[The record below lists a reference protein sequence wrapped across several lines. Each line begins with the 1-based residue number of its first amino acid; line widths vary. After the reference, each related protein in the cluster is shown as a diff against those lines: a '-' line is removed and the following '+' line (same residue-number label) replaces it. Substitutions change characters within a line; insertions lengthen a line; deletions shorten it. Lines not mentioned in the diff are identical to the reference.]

1 MKLSIVT
8 INLNN
13 ANGLEKTLNSINKQS
28 DQNYELIV
36 IDGDSRDNSIEVA
49 KNYNKIITKQITE
62 RDKGIFYAQNKGFR
76 HSTGEYILFL
86 NSGDLLEDNF
96 IIQKFNA
103 TNENGDL
110 LIGDII
116 FDLGKIKWRRFYSS
130 KLNEVFFYLES
141 LPHSSTFIK
150 RGILEIVGGYNLEYK
165 VVADYDFFINS
176 IINHKCSYSFL
187 HFPIS
192 IFNKEGISSNE
203 LPQSQHIIERN
214 EVFIKYF
221 GKERFEQL
229 NKKNTYYHLFYKKIP
244 YIYDF
249 IKSYF
254 SLNIK

>member
-36 IDGDSRDNSIEVA
+36 IDGDSSDNSIEIA
-49 KNYNKIITKQITE
+49 TQYKKNITKFISEKDQGLF
-62 RDKGIFYAQNKGFR
+62 DAQNKGFR
-76 HSTGEYILFL
+76 HSIGEYILFL
-86 NSGDLLEDNF
+86 NSGDLLADNF

-103 TNENGDL
+103 TNEISDL

-116 FDLGKIKWRRFYSS
+116 FDLGKIKWRRFYNS
-130 KLNEVFFYLES
+130 KLNDVFFYLES

-150 RGILEIVGGYNLEYK
+150 SELLEITGAYNVGYK

-176 IINHKCSYSFL
+176 IINQKCSYSFL
-187 HFPIS
+187 NFPIS
-192 IFNKEGISSNE
+192 IFNKDGISSDE

-214 EVFIKYF
+214 EVFIKHF

-254 SLNIK
+254 SLNVK

>member
-13 ANGLEKTLNSINKQS
+13 ANGLENTLKSINKQS

-36 IDGDSRDNSIEVA
+36 IDGHSTDNSLEVA
-49 KNYNKIITKQITE
+49 KNYNKIITKLITE
-62 RDKGIFYAQNKGFR
+62 RDEGIFYAQNKGFR

-86 NSGDLLEDNF
+86 NSGDLLADSSV
-96 IIQKFNA
+96 IKKFNA
-103 TNENGDL
+103 LNEKREL
-110 LIGDII
+110 IIGDII
-116 FDLGKIKWRRFYSS
+116 FDLGKIKWRRFYNSTI
-130 KLNEVFFYLES
+130 NDIFFFLES

-150 RGILEIVGGYNLEYK
+150 RELLEITGAYNLEYK

-187 HFPIS
+187 RYPIS

-214 EVFIKYF
+214 EVFIKHF